1 MIVLICSNLG
11 MGMCMWLFRFGCAD
25 VIVLIC
31 SDGFVLSG
39 GWWMGLLFWV
49 CGWGCLLIVAV
60 GLGFACH
67 EFGFCSQWWGL
78 WVAAFGVDGGLM
90 LVYPLLFF
98 FFFGVSGGLW
108 IFVGC

>member
-1 MIVLICSNLG
+1 
-11 MGMCMWLFRFGCAD
+11 MGMWLFRFGCGD
-25 VIVLIC
+25 VVVLIC
-31 SDGFVLSG
+31 SNGFEVSG

-60 GLGFACH
+60 GLGFPCR

-78 WVAAFGVDGGLM
+78 WVAAFGVDGGLL
-90 LVYPLLFF
+90 LVYPLHF
-98 FFFGVSGGLW
+98 FFFGVDDGLW

>member
-11 MGMCMWLFRFGCAD
+11 IGMCMWLFRFGCAD

-60 GLGFACH
+60 ALLAVGLSFAAVSLGFAH
-67 EFGFCSQWWGL
+67 
-78 WVAAFGVDGGLM
+78 
-90 LVYPLLFF
+90 
-98 FFFGVSGGLW
+98 SGGDCGLLHLVLMVDW
-108 IFVGC
+108 C